1 MKLYDFGL
9 GLFLAF
15 LAVFVAGGAVEND
28 QDILPNKQEEK
39 TE

>member
-9 GLFLAF
+9 GLLIAF
-15 LAVFVAGGAVEND
+15 GAVEND

-39 TE
+39 AGE